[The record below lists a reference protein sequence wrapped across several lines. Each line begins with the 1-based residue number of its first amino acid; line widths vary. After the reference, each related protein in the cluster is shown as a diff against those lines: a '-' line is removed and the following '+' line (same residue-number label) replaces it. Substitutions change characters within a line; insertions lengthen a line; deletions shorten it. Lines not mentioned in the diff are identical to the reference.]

1 MVRGQ
6 PGRCQDQ
13 AMFDNPT
20 GESVEVEGGR
30 RITTYQAKGWY
41 QVAVVF
47 IETTTGFEVDN
58 ESLPMSKGECECE
71 CGAWKLGRDVSL
83 VDAVVPFLTLIL
95 VQQSLSE
102 LPVTMEG
109 QGLGIAASN

>member
-1 MVRGQ
+1 
-6 PGRCQDQ
+6 
-13 AMFDNPT
+13 MFDNPT

-58 ESLPMSKGECECE
+58 ESLPISKGECECE
-71 CGAWKLGRDVSL
+71 CGA
-83 VDAVVPFLTLIL
+83 
-95 VQQSLSE
+95 
-102 LPVTMEG
+102 
-109 QGLGIAASN
+109 